1 MNLRH
6 VPRQQECSVAA
17 YPRHADYADGVP
29 RGALEHARGAGRT
42 LNRGLDLL
50 RVVRDASRSLPPDGA
65 AFRER
70 AYALHYTAREVAK
83 SQGMRIEAHGHAVPE
98 RCVLVANHLSYVDP
112 LAITR
117 LFPALAIAKAEV
129 EEWPLMGRVMGRL
142 GVLFV
147 RRECAHS
154 GARVLKTAL
163 RALRR
168 GTRVLTFPEG
178 TTSDGS
184 KLLPF
189 KLGAFALARL
199 ADVPVVPIA
208 VRLPK
213 PVCWHGDAAFL
224 PHYLKSIAR
233 HDVPVELEVGRALHP
248 APGLSDEELAGLI
261 RADLSSMLR
270 REASPSQPSR
280 TRMTA

>member
-6 VPRQQECSVAA
+6 FAHQPEFAVAA
-17 YPRHADYADGVP
+17 YPRHMDYSPAPNAGT
-29 RGALEHARGAGRT
+29 LEHARTAGRT
-42 LNRGLDLL
+42 LRRGADLL
-50 RVVRDASRSLPPDGA
+50 RVVRDTSQSLPPHGA
-65 AFRER
+65 AFNER
-70 AYALHYTAREVAK
+70 AYALHYTARQVAK
-83 SQGMRIEAHGHAVPE
+83 SQGIRIEAHGQMVPE

-129 EEWPLMGRVMGRL
+129 AEWPVIGGVMGRL

-147 RRECAHS
+147 QRQCAHS
-154 GARVLKTAL
+154 GARVLKAAL
-163 RALRR
+163 RALRS
-168 GTRVLTFPEG
+168 GTRVLTFPKG

-199 ADVPVVPIA
+199 AGVPVVPIA

-224 PHYLKSIAR
+224 PHYLRSIAR

-248 APGLSDEELAGLI
+248 APGLSDEELAALI
-261 RADLSSMLR
+261 RADLSAMLKR
-270 REASPSQPSR
+270 DDQ
-280 TRMTA
+280 

>member
-6 VPRQQECSVAA
+6 VPVPSREVPIAA
-17 YPRHADYADGVP
+17 YPRHIRFDE
-29 RGALEHARGAGRT
+29 RSLSGACGGGRGAGRT
-42 LNRGLDLL
+42 LRRAARLL
-50 RVVRDASRSLPPDGA
+50 SLVHDTSQSLPPRGA
-65 AFRER
+65 PFSER
-70 AYALHYTAREVAK
+70 AYALHYTAREVAR
-83 SQGMRIEAHGHAVPE
+83 SQGIRIEAFGGHVPE

-129 EEWPLMGRVMGRL
+129 AEWPVLGGVMERL

-147 RRECAHS
+147 QRECPHS
-154 GARVLKTAL
+154 GARVLKAAL
-163 RALRR
+163 RALRH
-168 GTRVLTFPEG
+168 GTRILTFPEG

-184 KLLPF
+184 QLLPF

-199 ADVPVVPIA
+199 ADVPIVPIA

-224 PHYLKSIAR
+224 PHYFRSIAR

-248 APGLSDEELAGLI
+248 TPGLSDQDMAHIIRTDLVTMLAHQDGQ
-261 RADLSSMLR
+261 
-270 REASPSQPSR
+270 SPEDR
-280 TRMTA
+280 ITT

>member
-6 VPRQQECSVAA
+6 VPLTAGGSAIAA
-17 YPRHADYADGVP
+17 YPQRADSRERTAV
-29 RGALEHARGAGRT
+29 GALAQARGAGRT
-42 LNRGLDLL
+42 LLRSADLL
-50 RVVRDASRSLPPDGA
+50 RVVRDTSQILPPEGA

-83 SQGMRIEAHGHAVPE
+83 SQGIRIEAYGCSVPE
-98 RCVLVANHLSYVDP
+98 RCILVANHLSYVDP

-117 LFPALAIAKAEV
+117 LFPALAVAKAEV
-129 EEWPLMGRVMGRL
+129 AEWPVLGGVMSRL

-147 RRECAHS
+147 QRDQPHS
-154 GARVLKTAL
+154 GARVMKTAL

-213 PVCWHGDAAFL
+213 RVCWHGDAAFL
-224 PHYLKSIAR
+224 PHYLRSIAR
-233 HDVPVELEVGRALHP
+233 PDVPVELEVGRALHP
-248 APGLSDEELAGLI
+248 APGLSDEDMAHII
-261 RADLSSMLR
+261 RTDLSAMLTVDAR
-270 REASPSQPSR
+270 DEH
-280 TRMTA
+280 